1 MYTIGMICERNV
13 ICAGADTTI
22 QSAAKLMREQHVGS
36 LVVMDA
42 AAGGRR
48 PLGIVT
54 DRDIVVEVSALDLDP
69 KVLTVGDIALPRL
82 VTVFEGEGLQE
93 TLAIMCRECVR
104 RLPVVD
110 EDGNLAGI
118 LSYDDLLTA
127 LTRQLADTAGC
138 LGRGREKMAQ
148 SH

>member
-13 ICAGADTTI
+13 ICAGADTTV
-22 QSAAKLMREQHVGS
+22 QNAAKLMREHHVGS
-36 LVVMDA
+36 LVVVDV

-69 KVLTVGDIALPRL
+69 KVMTVGDIASPRL

-93 TLAIMCRECVR
+93 TLAVMCRECVR

-110 EDGNLAGI
+110 DDGNLAGI
-118 LSYDDLLTA
+118 LSYDDLLTT
-127 LTRQLADTAGC
+127 LTRQLADTAVS
-138 LGRGREKMAQ
+138 LGIGREKAAPGR
-148 SH
+148 

>member
-13 ICAGADTTI
+13 ICAGADTTV
-22 QSAAKLMREQHVGS
+22 QNAAKLMREYHVGS
-36 LVVMDA
+36 LVVVDV

-48 PLGIVT
+48 PVGIVT

-69 KVLTVGDIALPRL
+69 KVLTVGDIASPRL

-93 TLAIMCRECVR
+93 TLAIMCGECVR

-110 EDGNLAGI
+110 DDGNLAGI
-118 LSYDDLLTA
+118 LSYDDLLTT
-127 LTRQLADTAGC
+127 LTRQLADAAVS
-138 LGRGREKMAQ
+138 LGGGREKAAQ
-148 SH
+148 GR

>member
-13 ICAGADTTI
+13 ICTGTDTTV
-22 QSAAKLMREQHVGS
+22 QDAAKLMREHHVGS
-36 LVVMDA
+36 LVVVDV

-69 KVLTVGDIALPRL
+69 KVMTVGDIASPRL

-93 TLAIMCRECVR
+93 TLAIMGRECVR

-110 EDGNLAGI
+110 DDGNLAGI
-118 LSYDDLLTA
+118 LAYDDLLMT
-127 LTRQLADTAGC
+127 LTRQLADAAVS
-138 LGRGREKMAQ
+138 LGSGREKAGQ
-148 SH
+148 GR